1 MKSENLTRRRLL
13 AGATA
18 TVAATGIAPR
28 RAKSASAP
36 TEIRALL
43 ITGSPLY
50 PKYWETLTED
60 FKKKTGIT
68 VSYDLLAVHPADLER
83 GHARRGPQHPV

>member
-18 TVAATGIAPR
+18 TIAATGIAPR
-28 RAKSASAP
+28 RAKSATAP

-43 ITGSPLY
+43 ITGSAFY
-50 PKYWETLTED
+50 PKYW
-60 FKKKTGIT
+60 
-68 VSYDLLAVHPADLER
+68 
-83 GHARRGPQHPV
+83 